1 MDHNDKSERIA
12 RLGDVA
18 VADRRK
24 ILNPNLAD
32 CEKASGRRLVLVVLA
47 AGKGTRFGP
56 APKCAQLVCGVPLA
70 RHTIDAFR
78 SFSPSP
84 VICVVGYAHET
95 VAEALGNDVIQ
106 VLSDNPVGGTGY
118 AVFEAFSV
126 PWLLETNPL
135 LIIAMGDRIIP
146 EKTFR
151 RLCAVHFVGQR
162 EADLTFLTAI
172 HPPPANKGKGRIL
185 RRPDGTV
192 AGIAEQRDIDAIQD
206 SEQRMT
212 LDSITECNCPLY
224 AIRARVLH
232 RVMQEITNA
241 NAQRQFYIT
250 DIIGALAGESG
261 NVRTLTVE
269 PADPVYA
276 LLAADVTR
284 PGDLARLE
292 NVLTRNASA
301 SRTLSISEINDAAQ
315 TIALNRPPAQIAAIA
330 RQIRESVA
338 TAAREEFG
346 FEPDRPVAIGMAGG
360 RFRIAFM
367 HPDMGRF
374 YGPAWQMPIGA
385 GSPEGEEQVLIIAQ
399 CSHDRFIHLF
409 PTNAKYKENAGA
421 IPATTPE
428 MFPDAEVI
436 DCHSYE
442 VHGTRMSENLLV
454 QLGYIGESDLQ
465 RMRETGRPLPPES
478 RWVAANMRHP
488 FPLVCNALVSIRTL
502 RNEPF
507 AQAIRETLGPK
518 SFPGLRVICAGNIPQ
533 GGFSSSSAVTVAAQ
547 NAISALFDLRI
558 PPDILVNLAC
568 QAEYGTGVRAGSLDQ
583 ATEQKGLPGVG
594 TLISS
599 NPRDNYRV
607 LATYPVPTGRFKI
620 IFPYS
625 VERDKETWRWSW
637 GVYGRT
643 TDAAQLTSGE
653 IRKLTGKA
661 AEIAAILLHLP
672 LEIDFF
678 KQIESDLLDDGLL
691 SFENRRWITMLLRQ
705 LPMLISK
712 DELRTL
718 LAQQRGWYVAK
729 LIESEGLP
737 TEAAACKA
745 DATFSSLLAGWRNPT
760 FTRATS
766 EGKTVA
772 ECGVPLRSMVAYLFA
787 EVARNFRLIHNT
799 DQWIYWVTWSQ
810 RGDRCVEINPE
821 ALPDRSQLEQ
831 PIDWEKG
838 CAGPDLLN
846 LWLDRIGARR
856 FNFQGGLS
864 DDQLDPDRPPA
875 IELIEGAC
883 FFRGLALID
892 LAEAMLKR
900 AFGADAVAVRIN
912 GAGQGD
918 YFQVHIDTQKAGVDD
933 VKHFIRLA
941 FYRRFGL
948 NPNPEFVEVH
958 PGGGAFGVRLARYDM
973 LNELA
978 DELARRAQL
987 PAQGQQP
994 GVAFHDRFD
1003 ADSSQECVRL

>member
-1 MDHNDKSERIA
+1 MAGCAKTGHRRISNPQVGHNDKSERIA
-12 RLGDVA
+12 RLADVA
-18 VADRRK
+18 TADRKK
-24 ILNPNLAD
+24 ILNPNFAD
-32 CEKASGRRLVLVVLA
+32 RERASEGLPVLLVLA

-56 APKCAQLVCGVPLA
+56 APKCAQLVCGIPLA

-78 SFSPSP
+78 SFSQSP
-84 VICVVGYAHET
+84 VICVVGYEHET
-95 VAEALGNDVIQ
+95 VAAALGNDVIH
-106 VLSDNPVGGTGY
+106 VLSDNAVGGTGY
-118 AVFEAFSV
+118 AAFEAFSV
-126 PWLLETNPL
+126 PWLLEANPL
-135 LIIAMGDRIIP
+135 LFITMGDRIIP
-146 EKTFR
+146 ETTFR
-151 RLCAVHFVGQR
+151 RLCGVHFLGQR
-162 EADLTFLTAI
+162 KADLTFLTAI
-172 HPPPANKGKGRIL
+172 HLPPANKGKGRIL

-206 SEQRMT
+206 GEQRMA
-212 LDSITECNCPLY
+212 LDSIAECNCPLY

-232 RVMQEITNA
+232 RVLQGITNA

-250 DIIGALAGESG
+250 DIIGVLAGEQG

-269 PADPVYA
+269 PTDPVYT

-284 PGDLARLE
+284 PDDLTRLE
-292 NVLTRNASA
+292 NVLTQTTSA
-301 SRTLSISEINDAAQ
+301 SPAPPISEIHDAAQ
-315 TIALNRPPAQIAAIA
+315 TIALNRPQAQIIAIA
-330 RQIRESVA
+330 RQIRQSVTTA
-338 TAAREEFG
+338 TREDFG
-346 FEPDRPVAIGMAGG
+346 FEPDKPVAIGMAGG

-385 GSPEGEEQVLIIAQ
+385 GSPDGEEQVLIIAQ

-409 PTNAKYKENAGA
+409 PTNAKYRENAGA

-442 VHGTRMSENLLV
+442 VHGTRMSEALLA

-465 RMRETGRPLPPES
+465 RMRETGQPLPPES

-502 RNEPF
+502 RKEPF
-507 AQAIRETLGPK
+507 AQAIQEKLGAK
-518 SFPGLRVICAGNIPQ
+518 SFPGLRMICAGNIPQ
-533 GGFSSSSAVTVAAQ
+533 GGFSSSSAITVAAQ

-558 PPDILVNLAC
+558 PPGILVSLAC

-583 ATEQKGLPGVG
+583 ATEQEGLPGVG

-607 LATYPVPTGRFKI
+607 LATYPVPTERFKI

-643 TDAAQLTSGE
+643 TDAAQLTPGE

-672 LEIDFF
+672 IDTDFF
-678 KQIESDLLDDGLL
+678 KRIESDLLEDGLL
-691 SFENRRWITMLLRQ
+691 SLENRRWITMLLRQ

-712 DELRTL
+712 DELQAL
-718 LAQQRGWYVAK
+718 LLQHRDWYVAE
-729 LIESEGLP
+729 LIESEDLP
-737 TEAAACKA
+737 AEVAARKA
-745 DATFSSLLAGWRNPT
+745 DATFSSLLAGWRNPAFART
-760 FTRATS
+760 TA

-772 ECGVPLRSMVAYLFA
+772 EFGVPLRSMVAYLFA
-787 EVARNFRLIHNT
+787 EVARNFRLINNT
-799 DQWIYWVTWSQ
+799 DQWMHWVTWSQ

-821 ALPDRSQLEQ
+821 ALPDRAQLEQ
-831 PIDWEKG
+831 AIDWEKD
-838 CAGPDLLN
+838 CSGPDLLN

-856 FNFQGGLS
+856 FDYRDGLS

-875 IELIEGAC
+875 IELIQGAC

-900 AFGADAVAVRIN
+900 AFGSDAVAVRIN

-918 YFQVHIDTQKAGVDD
+918 YFQVHIDTKKADVDD
-933 VKHFIRLA
+933 VKRFIRLA

-958 PGGGAFGVRLARYDM
+958 PGGGAFGVRLGRYDM
-973 LNELA
+973 LTDLA
-978 DELARRAQL
+978 DELARRAQSL
-987 PAQGQQP
+987 APTQ
-994 GVAFHDRFD
+994 
-1003 ADSSQECVRL
+1003 

>member
-1 MDHNDKSERIA
+1 VDHNDKSERIA

-18 VADRRK
+18 VADRK
-24 ILNPNLAD
+24 KVLNPNLAD
-32 CEKASGRRLVLVVLA
+32 REKASGPMPVLLVLA
-47 AGKGTRFGP
+47 AGKGTRFGS

-78 SFSPSP
+78 RFSPSP
-84 VICVVGYAHET
+84 VICVVGYEHET
-95 VAEALGNDVIQ
+95 VAAALGNDVIQ
-106 VLSDNPVGGTGY
+106 ILSDNPVGGTGY
-118 AVFEAFSV
+118 AAFEAFSV
-126 PWLLETNPL
+126 PWLLEANPL
-135 LIIAMGDRIIP
+135 LVIAMGDRIIP
-146 EKTFR
+146 EKIFR
-151 RLCAVHFVGQR
+151 QICAVHFVGNR
-162 EADLTFLTAI
+162 EADLTFLTAV

-185 RRPDGTV
+185 RGPDGTV
-192 AGIAEQRDIDAIQD
+192 VGIAEQRDIDAIQD
-206 SEQRMT
+206 AEQRMA
-212 LDSITECNCPLY
+212 LDSISECNCPLY
-224 AIRARVLH
+224 VIRARVLH
-232 RVMQEITNA
+232 SVLQGITNA

-261 NVRTLTVE
+261 KIRTLTVE
-269 PADPVYA
+269 PADPLYA
-276 LLAADVTR
+276 LLATDVTH
-284 PGDLARLE
+284 PGDLTKLE
-292 NVLTRNASA
+292 SVLAQTISA
-301 SRTLSISEINDAAQ
+301 PRVSHISEIHDAAQ
-315 TIALNRPPAQIAAIA
+315 TITLNRPQAQVAAIA
-330 RQIRESVA
+330 RQISESVA

-346 FEPDRPVAIGMAGG
+346 FDPDKPVAIGMAGG

-385 GSPEGEEQVLIIAQ
+385 GSPEGDEQVLIIAQ
-399 CSHDRFIHLF
+399 CSYDRFIHLF
-409 PTNAKYKENAGA
+409 PTNAKYRQNAGA

-436 DCHSYE
+436 DWHSYE
-442 VHGTRMSENLLV
+442 VHGTRMSENLLA
-454 QLGYIGESDLQ
+454 QLGYIGDADLQ
-465 RMRETGRPLPPES
+465 RMREAGQPLPPES
-478 RWVAANMRHP
+478 SWVAANMRHP

-502 RNEPF
+502 RKEPF
-507 AQAIRETLGPK
+507 AQAVEQTLGAK

-558 PPDILVNLAC
+558 PPDMLVSLAC

-607 LATYPVPTGRFKI
+607 LATYPVPTERFKI

-643 TDAAQLTSGE
+643 TDAAQLTPGE

-672 LEIDFF
+672 LETDFF

-691 SFENRRWITMLLRQ
+691 SLENRRWITMLLRQ
-705 LPMLISK
+705 LPMLIAK
-712 DELRTL
+712 DELRAL
-718 LAQQRGWYVAK
+718 LSQHRGWYVSQ
-729 LIESEGLP
+729 LMESEGLP
-737 TEAAACKA
+737 AETAACKA
-745 DATFSSLLAGWRNPT
+745 DATFSSLLAGWRNPAFART
-760 FTRATS
+760 TP
-766 EGKTVA
+766 EGKSVA

-799 DQWIYWVTWSQ
+799 DQWIHWVTWSQ
-810 RGDRCVEINPE
+810 RGDRCVEIDPE
-821 ALPDRSQLEQ
+821 ALPERAQLEQ
-831 PIDWEKG
+831 PNDWEMS
-838 CAGPDLLN
+838 CSGPDLLN
-846 LWLDRIGARR
+846 LWLDRFGARR
-856 FNFQGGLS
+856 FDYQSGLG
-864 DDQLDPDRPPA
+864 DAQLDPDHPPV

-918 YFQVHIDTQKAGVDD
+918 YFQVHIDTQKANVDD
-933 VKHFIRLA
+933 VKRFIRRA

-958 PGGGAFGVRLARYDM
+958 PGGGAFGVRLSRYDM
-973 LNELA
+973 LAELA

-987 PAQGQQP
+987 PASAQQR
-994 GVAFHDRFD
+994 GVAFHG
-1003 ADSSQECVRL
+1003 